1 LRLHGEEN
9 EERGEETMEFAHRRR
24 RASLEPRRNPS
35 IDGES
40 EVGSMKQKHE
50 DKALDEMNPTL
61 LSDFT
66 NDAQIESNCSLSCRR
81 IWNRPELRRAI
92 SGIGERTWG
101 NDFDIWKGLGER
113 VLAIYRFLGFEDFF
127 IFHNKCI
134 FKIKII
140 REKG

>member
-1 LRLHGEEN
+1 MGKGGMGGSASRGGREEGYRERGLWLHGEEN

-40 EVGSMKQKHE
+40 EVESMKRKHGGE
-50 DKALDEMNPTL
+50 ALDEMNPTL

-66 NDAQIESNCSLSCRR
+66 NDAQIESNCSPSCRR

-92 SGIGERTWG
+92 SGIVERTRG
-101 NDFDIWKGLGER
+101 NDFDI
-113 VLAIYRFLGFEDFF
+113 
-127 IFHNKCI
+127 
-134 FKIKII
+134 
-140 REKG
+140 